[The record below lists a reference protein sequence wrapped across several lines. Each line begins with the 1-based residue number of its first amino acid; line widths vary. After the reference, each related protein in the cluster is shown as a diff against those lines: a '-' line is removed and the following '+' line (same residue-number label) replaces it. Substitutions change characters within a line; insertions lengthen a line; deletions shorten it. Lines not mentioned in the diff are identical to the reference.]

1 MSSFSSYQ
9 RRLFVFLSVATFF
22 EGYDFIALSQI
33 LPNMRADFGL
43 SESEGGMLGS
53 VISLGTMVSY
63 ILVRKADRWGRRRTL
78 MFTIA
83 GYATFTF
90 LSGVSQGAYDFMA
103 YQFTARVFLI
113 AQWAVAMI
121 YAAEEYPADRRGF
134 VIGVIQASN
143 SLGVVTCAAVVP
155 YLLNTPYGWRAV
167 YFVGVVPLA
176 LLLYARRGLRETE
189 RFADIHRTG
198 LPETHSLFQILRS
211 PYRKRVFQM
220 ALIWGLTYLS
230 TNTALLFWKEF
241 AVGDRGFSDAE
252 VAQAVVI
259 ASVVALPFV
268 FGVGKVL
275 DVIGRKRG
283 ALLIYSV
290 SAVFVVL
297 AYQLRS
303 FWALTACLAV
313 AIVAAIGLL
322 TLLNALTTELFPT
335 EMRADAFAWANN
347 LLGRIGYVI
356 APGVVGA
363 IAAQTSWS
371 LAVPLTAIA
380 VLAALW
386 LILWLIPETGG
397 KELEEAA
404 RI

>member
-1 MSSFSSYQ
+1 MSSFSPYQ
-9 RRLFVFLSVATFF
+9 RRLFIFLSVATFF

-33 LPNMRADFGL
+33 LPNLRTDFGL
-43 SESEGGMLGS
+43 SESDGGMLGS

-78 MFTIA
+78 IFTIA
-83 GYATFTF
+83 GYSTFTF
-90 LSGVSQGAYDFMA
+90 LSAMSQGPYDFTA

-113 AQWAVAMI
+113 AQWAVGMI
-121 YAAEEYPADRRGF
+121 YAAEEYPAGRRGF

-155 YLLNTPYGWRAV
+155 YLLQTQYGWRAV
-167 YFVGVVPLA
+167 YFVGVAPFA
-176 LLLYARRGLRETE
+176 LLLYAMRGLRETE
-189 RFADIHRTG
+189 RFTEIRRTG
-198 LPETHSLFQILRS
+198 LPASHSLLEIMRS
-211 PYRKRVFQM
+211 PYRTRVLQM

-241 AVGDRGFSDAE
+241 AVGERGFSDAD
-252 VAQAVVI
+252 VGQAVVI

-268 FGVGKVL
+268 FGVGKLL

-297 AYQLRS
+297 VYQLRN
-303 FWALTACLAV
+303 FWALTACLTV
-313 AIVAAIGLL
+313 ALVAAIGIL

-363 IAAQTSWS
+363 VAAQTSWS
-371 LAVPLTAIA
+371 FAVPLTAIA

>member
-1 MSSFSSYQ
+1 LSSFSPYQ

-33 LPNMRADFGL
+33 LPNLRADFGL

-113 AQWAVAMI
+113 AQWAVGMI

-155 YLLNTPYGWRAV
+155 YLLNTAYGWRAV

-176 LLLYARRGLRETE
+176 LLLYARRGLLETE

-397 KELEEAA
+397 IELEEAA

>member
-1 MSSFSSYQ
+1 LSSFSPYQ
-9 RRLFVFLSVATFF
+9 RRLFIFLSVATFF

-33 LPNMRADFGL
+33 LPNLRTDFGL
-43 SESEGGMLGS
+43 SESDGGMLGS

-78 MFTIA
+78 IFTIA
-83 GYATFTF
+83 GYSTFTF
-90 LSGVSQGAYDFMA
+90 LSAMSQGPYDFTA

-113 AQWAVAMI
+113 AQWAVGMI
-121 YAAEEYPADRRGF
+121 YAAEEYPAGRRGF

-155 YLLNTPYGWRAV
+155 YLLQTQYGWRAV
-167 YFVGVVPLA
+167 YFVGVAPFA
-176 LLLYARRGLRETE
+176 LLLYAMRGLRETE
-189 RFADIHRTG
+189 RFTEIRRTG
-198 LPETHSLFQILRS
+198 LPASHSLLEIMRS
-211 PYRKRVFQM
+211 PYRTRVLQM

-241 AVGDRGFSDAE
+241 AVGERGFSDAD
-252 VAQAVVI
+252 VGQAVVI

-268 FGVGKVL
+268 FGVGKLL

-297 AYQLRS
+297 VYQLRN
-303 FWALTACLAV
+303 FWALTACLTV
-313 AIVAAIGLL
+313 ALVAAIGIL

-363 IAAQTSWS
+363 VAAQTSWS
-371 LAVPLTAIA
+371 FAVPLTAIA

>member
-1 MSSFSSYQ
+1 MSSFSPYQ

-33 LPNMRADFGL
+33 LPNLRADFGL

-113 AQWAVAMI
+113 AQWAVGMI

-155 YLLNTPYGWRAV
+155 YLLNTAYGWRAV

-297 AYQLRS
+297 AYQLHS
-303 FWALTACLAV
+303 FWALTACLTV

-397 KELEEAA
+397 IELEETA

>member
-1 MSSFSSYQ
+1 MSSFSPYQ
-9 RRLFVFLSVATFF
+9 RRLFIFLSVATFF

-33 LPNMRADFGL
+33 LPNLRTDFGL
-43 SESEGGMLGS
+43 SESDGGMLGS

-78 MFTIA
+78 IFTIA
-83 GYATFTF
+83 GYSTFTF
-90 LSGVSQGAYDFMA
+90 LSAMSQGPYDFTA

-113 AQWAVAMI
+113 AQWAVGMI
-121 YAAEEYPADRRGF
+121 YAAEEYPAGRRGF

-155 YLLNTPYGWRAV
+155 YLLQTQYGWRAV
-167 YFVGVVPLA
+167 YFVGVAPFA
-176 LLLYARRGLRETE
+176 LLLYAMRGLRETE
-189 RFADIHRTG
+189 RFTEIRRTG
-198 LPETHSLFQILRS
+198 LPASHSLLEIMRS
-211 PYRKRVFQM
+211 PYRTRVLQM

-241 AVGDRGFSDAE
+241 AVGERGFSDAD
-252 VAQAVVI
+252 VGQAVVI

-268 FGVGKVL
+268 FGVGKLL

-297 AYQLRS
+297 AYQLRT
-303 FWALTACLAV
+303 FWALTACLTV
-313 AIVAAIGLL
+313 ALVAAIGIL

-363 IAAQTSWS
+363 VAAQTSWS
-371 LAVPLTAIA
+371 FAVPLTAIA

>member
-1 MSSFSSYQ
+1 MSNFSPYQ
-9 RRLFVFLSVATFF
+9 RRLFIFLSVATFF

-33 LPNMRADFGL
+33 LPNLRMDFGL
-43 SESEGGMLGS
+43 SESDGGMLGS

-83 GYATFTF
+83 GYSTFTF
-90 LSGVSQGAYDFMA
+90 LSGLSQGPYDFTA

-113 AQWAVAMI
+113 AQWAVGMI
-121 YAAEEYPADRRGF
+121 YAAEEYPAGRRGF

-155 YLLNTPYGWRAV
+155 YVLQTPYGWRAV
-167 YFVGVVPLA
+167 YFIGVVPFA
-176 LLLYARRGLRETE
+176 LLLYAMRGLRETE
-189 RFADIHRTG
+189 RFTEIRRTG
-198 LPETHSLFQILRS
+198 LPASHSLLEIMRS
-211 PYRKRVFQM
+211 PYRTRVFQM

-241 AVGDRGFSDAE
+241 AVGERGFSDAD
-252 VAQAVVI
+252 VGQAVVI

-268 FGVGKVL
+268 FGVGKLL

-297 AYQLRS
+297 SYQLRS
-303 FWALTACLAV
+303 FWALTACLTV
-313 AIVAAIGLL
+313 ALVAAIGIL

-363 IAAQTSWS
+363 VAAQTSWS
-371 LAVPLTAIA
+371 FAVPLTAIS

-386 LILWLIPETGG
+386 LILWLIPETSG

>member
-1 MSSFSSYQ
+1 LSSFSPYQ
-9 RRLFVFLSVATFF
+9 RRLFIFLSVATFF

-33 LPNMRADFGL
+33 LPNLRTDFGL
-43 SESEGGMLGS
+43 SESDGGMLGS

-78 MFTIA
+78 IFTIA
-83 GYATFTF
+83 GYSTFTF
-90 LSGVSQGAYDFMA
+90 LSAMSQGPYDFTA

-113 AQWAVAMI
+113 AQWAVGMI
-121 YAAEEYPADRRGF
+121 YAAEEYPAGRRGF

-155 YLLNTPYGWRAV
+155 YLLQTQYGWRAV
-167 YFVGVVPLA
+167 YFVGVAPFA
-176 LLLYARRGLRETE
+176 LLLYAMRGLRETE
-189 RFADIHRTG
+189 RFTEIRRTG
-198 LPETHSLFQILRS
+198 LPASHSLLEIMRS
-211 PYRKRVFQM
+211 PYRTRVLQM

-241 AVGDRGFSDAE
+241 AVGERGFSDAD
-252 VAQAVVI
+252 VGQAVVI

-268 FGVGKVL
+268 FGVGKLL

-297 AYQLRS
+297 AYQLRT
-303 FWALTACLAV
+303 FWALTACLTV
-313 AIVAAIGLL
+313 ALVAAIGIL

-363 IAAQTSWS
+363 VAAQTSWS
-371 LAVPLTAIA
+371 FAVPLTAIA

>member
-1 MSSFSSYQ
+1 MSRFSPYQ
-9 RRLFVFLSVATFF
+9 RRLFVFLSIATFF

-33 LPNMRADFGL
+33 LPNLRADFGL
-43 SESEGGMLGS
+43 SESQGGMLGS

-83 GYATFTF
+83 GYAVFTF
-90 LSGVSQGAYDFMA
+90 LSGVSQSAYDFTA

-113 AQWAVAMI
+113 AQWAVGMI
-121 YAAEEYPADRRGF
+121 YAAEEFPADRRGF

-155 YLLNTPYGWRAV
+155 YLLETSYGWRAV

-176 LLLYARRGLRETE
+176 LLLYARRGLHETQ
-189 RFADIHRTG
+189 RFAEIRQTG
-198 LPETHSLFQILRS
+198 LPEGHSLFEILRS
-211 PYRKRVFQM
+211 PYRRRVVQM

-241 AVGDRGFSDAE
+241 AVGERGFTDVE
-252 VAQAVVI
+252 VAKAVVI
-259 ASVVALPFV
+259 ASVIALPFV

-297 AYQLRS
+297 AYQLQN
-303 FWALTACLAV
+303 FWALTACLTV
-313 AIVAAIGLL
+313 AIIAAIGLL

-371 LAVPLTAIA
+371 LAVPLTAVS

-404 RI
+404 LI

>member
-1 MSSFSSYQ
+1 MSRFSPYH
-9 RRLFVFLSVATFF
+9 RRLFVFLSIATFF

-33 LPNMRADFGL
+33 LPNLRADFGL

-63 ILVRKADRWGRRRTL
+63 ILVRKADRWGRRSTL
-78 MFTIA
+78 MFTIG
-83 GYATFTF
+83 GYAVFTF

-113 AQWAVAMI
+113 AQWAVGMI
-121 YAAEEYPADRRGF
+121 YAAEEFPANRRGF

-155 YLLNTPYGWRAV
+155 YLLDTAYGWRAV

-176 LLLYARRGLRETE
+176 LLLYARRGLHETQ
-189 RFADIHRTG
+189 RFAELRRTG
-198 LPETHSLFQILRS
+198 LPESHSLLEIMRS
-211 PYRKRVFQM
+211 PYRTRVFQM

-241 AVGDRGFSDAE
+241 AVGERGFSDGE
-252 VAQAVVI
+252 VAKAVVI

-283 ALLIYSV
+283 AVLIYSV

-303 FWALTACLAV
+303 FWALTACLTI

-335 EMRADAFAWANN
+335 EMRADAFAWSNN
-347 LLGRIGYVI
+347 LLGRVGYVI

-371 LAVPLTAIA
+371 FAVPLTAIS

-404 RI
+404 EI